1 MKCILVF
8 DHLNDVLYA
17 KYNKKFSKH
26 VKKLSRE
33 QGLVSDGRDDDELSS
48 NILMQHFSPIVT
60 SQQVMNYKFGNSY
73 SSVQCK
79 DGINMVFNQY
89 VGYLFLHIGQNDVNW
104 LQRILGIF
112 ITIVKHLCGPNV
124 SILKK
129 NKSCAL
135 LLSRLLDTWMQLQD
149 SDQSF
154 LVEAIE
160 QLMVNIDLTA
170 TSLKALQDAVEKLK
184 TVTEFSR
191 IHAMLLVENKFLSL
205 YSSRGAEELSAG
217 DIMFLSLMCEAFYL
231 APTDSSLVESTES
244 EDANESSGDEFY
256 SPQTSPQGSPFQARK
271 EYSRPAEDTDQEESL
286 SLPPRFPDINEADG
300 IISQVVLLMGNS
312 VTYNPHAVHI
322 CPLDEGVN
330 LLFMFE
336 TGSSTV
342 SSGLCEVFYFLN
354 VLQSIH
360 SQKDMDELKHIF
372 DYLESGIKK
381 VFEGLK
387 KMRHLRPEVENL
399 QRKLQCKWEF
409 MRKKY
414 LEYIKTTD
422 SDCLLRVEASAT
434 PFLEDLQELLQFTCF
449 DNKVLDV
456 GRDAVL
462 AVAST
467 VKHRLSDFSSFL
479 KVKALRNFT
488 LGSRAS
494 LTINKYLEEFP
505 GLVHF
510 LYIDRFNHRITA
522 PSLDFTSEE
531 TTSLT
536 KKKIWAMVEFS
547 RTHLQEGHTAL
558 MWKDTTFNYA
568 YFLWFEDSSASP
580 LKPTVFP
587 TAALKNFPRPGILCG
602 DFYQKLA
609 EVCFPK
615 TSLCKIH
622 CYELYCI
629 HLGLATSSCVLE
641 QSRRLAATIWEVT
654 GMPSNPID
662 LL

>member
-26 VKKLSRE
+26 VRKLSRE
-33 QGLVSDGRDDDELSS
+33 QGFMPDGKDDDELSNS
-48 NILMQHFSPIVT
+48 VLIQHFSPIVT
-60 SQQVMNYKFGNSY
+60 SLQLMNCQFGNSY
-73 SSVQCK
+73 TSVQCK
-79 DGINMVFNQY
+79 DGTNVVFNQY
-89 VGYLFLHIGQNDVNW
+89 MGCLFVHIGLNNVNW
-104 LQRILGIF
+104 LQRTLGIF
-112 ITIVKHLCGPNV
+112 ITVVKHLCGPNV
-124 SILKK
+124 SILKR
-129 NKSCAL
+129 NKSRAF

-149 SDQSF
+149 SDQAF
-154 LVEAIE
+154 LVEAVE
-160 QLMVNIDLTA
+160 QLMVNIHLTA
-170 TSLKALQDAVEKLK
+170 TSLKALQDTVEKLK

-205 YSSRGAEELSAG
+205 YSSRGAQELSAG

-231 APTDSSLVESTES
+231 APADTSLVESTES
-244 EDANESSGDEFY
+244 EDADESSGDEFY
-256 SPQTSPQGSPFQARK
+256 SPQSSPQCSPSQMRK
-271 EYSRPAEDTDQEESL
+271 EYSKPTQDTIRVDSHTSPL
-286 SLPPRFPDINEADG
+286 RFLDINEADG
-300 IISQVVLLMGNS
+300 IISQIVLLMGS
-312 VTYNPHAVHI
+312 GITYNPHVVHI
-322 CPLDEGVN
+322 CPLEEGVH
-330 LLFMFE
+330 LVLMFE
-336 TGSSTV
+336 TGNGMV
-342 SSGLCEVFYFLN
+342 SSGLYDVFHFLN
-354 VLQSIH
+354 VLQTVHLQGETDEVKH
-360 SQKDMDELKHIF
+360 SFEN
-372 DYLESGIKK
+372 LENGIKK

-387 KMRHLRPEVENL
+387 KMRHIRPEIENC
-399 QRKLQCKWEF
+399 QHRLQCKWEF

-422 SDCLLRVEASAT
+422 SDCLLRVEASTT
-434 PFLEDLQELLQFTCF
+434 PFLEDLKELLQFTCF
-449 DNKVLDV
+449 DNKVLGI

-462 AVAST
+462 AVAGT

-488 LGSRAS
+488 LGSAS

-522 PSLDFTSEE
+522 PSLDFSSEE

-547 RTHLQEGHTAL
+547 RAHLQEGHTAI
-558 MWKDTTFNYA
+558 MWKDTTFSYA

-580 LKPTVFP
+580 LKPKIFP

-609 EVCFPK
+609 EFCFPK
-615 TSLCKIH
+615 TSLCKVH
-622 CYELYCI
+622 CYELYCV

-654 GMPSNPID
+654 GMPSNPVD